1 MRINEERQ
9 HEATAANKGTSRD
22 DCWRNRLVVNSV
34 GAKTWK
40 GKIKIKISGQSGK
53 CWGSSPTGE
62 EA

>member
-9 HEATAANKGTSRD
+9 HEATAANKDTSRD
-22 DCWRNRLVVNSV
+22 DCWRGWLVINSV
-34 GAKTWK
+34 GGETRRRRRKE
-40 GKIKIKISGQSGK
+40 KISGKSEK